1 MRGSRV
7 EGWRGGAIVK
17 VHEIFASIQGE
28 TSRAG
33 LPTVFVRLS
42 GCNLDCA
49 WCDTR
54 DAGSSWRVLSVAE
67 VVAEVARHG
76 LPRVCLTGGEP
87 LLEPTL
93 PELARTLLEQGFEVS
108 LETNGTR
115 DLAEVDP
122 RVSRVVDWKPPS
134 AFEGGRRYE
143 PFCERNFELLGPN
156 DALKLVVADEADLA
170 AALDVLARHPL
181 YERGVEILMSP
192 VHGRYDAARLA
203 HELVTRRL
211 GWARLNLQLHK
222 VVFGADA
229 KGV

>member
-1 MRGSRV
+1 MGP
-7 EGWRGGAIVK
+7 IVR

-54 DAGSSWRVLSVAE
+54 EAGGSWRGMTVAE

-87 LLEPTL
+87 LLEPAL
-93 PELARTLLEQGFEVS
+93 PELALACLAEGWEVS

-115 DLAEVDP
+115 SIAGVDP
-122 RVSRVVDWKPPS
+122 RVARVVDWKPRS
-134 AFEGGRRYE
+134 AFEGGRRFE
-143 PFCERNFELLGPN
+143 PFCEENFRLLGPG
-156 DALKLVVADEADLA
+156 DALKLVVADERDLEA
-170 AALDVLARHPL
+170 ACALLLRHPL
-181 YERGVEILMSP
+181 HERGVEILLSA
-192 VHGRYDAARLA
+192 VHGRFDTARLA
-203 HELVTRRL
+203 RELVLRRM
-211 GWARLNLQLHK
+211 GYARLNVQLHK